1 MIEPNTIYIINKSNF
16 ATQASVLV
24 KICMTLKFAKR
35 EPIDPNI
42 FIEYVTQ
49 ALSLG
54 KCIILVS
61 FNEKQELNVCV
72 VMFVKNNPVKGLILW
87 VEWAWTDGKNLSL
100 SKNVWDRIEEIAQQ
114 LKANKIACAMVRGFR
129 AVGKRYGLIEEY
141 RVMSKSVKEVVK
153 ND

>member
-16 ATQASVLV
+16 ANQASVLV
-24 KICMTLKFAKR
+24 KVCMTLKSAKR

-42 FIEYVTQ
+42 FIDYVTKV
-49 ALSLG
+49 LSFG

-61 FNEKQELNVCV
+61 FNEKQDLNVCV
-72 VMFVKNNPVKGLILW
+72 VMFVKDNPVKGLILW
-87 VEWAWTDGKNLSL
+87 IEWAWTDGKNLSL
-100 SKNVWDRIEEIAQQ
+100 SKDVWDRVEEIAQQ

-129 AVGKRYGLIEEY
+129 AVGRRYGLKEEY
-141 RVMSKSVKEVVK
+141 RVMSKDVKEVIK